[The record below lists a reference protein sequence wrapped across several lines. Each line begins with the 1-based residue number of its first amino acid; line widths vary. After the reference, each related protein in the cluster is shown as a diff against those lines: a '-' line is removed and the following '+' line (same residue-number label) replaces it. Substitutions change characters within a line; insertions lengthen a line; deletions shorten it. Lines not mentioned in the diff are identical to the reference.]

1 MRRRLALA
9 AVTAAAGVVAAA
21 GCGSVGHQTNV
32 SQGQGEELF
41 RQGCA
46 QCHTLEAVG
55 AQGQIGPNLDA
66 HFAELRRQG
75 FDESTMRDLVR
86 AQIAHPVEEPP
97 TGAPGMP
104 ANIYEGEQAEA
115 VAAYV
120 AAVAGNPE
128 RGGGGGGEQ
137 LTEATDGETIF
148 LQAGCG
154 SCHALAAAGSTGTV
168 GPNLDE
174 SQPDLELA
182 VDRVTNGQGGM
193 PSFRGRLSEA
203 QIRAVAQYVADSAGS

>member
-1 MRRRLALA
+1 LRRRVALA
-9 AVTAAAGVVAAA
+9 AVVAAA
-21 GCGSVGHQTNV
+21 SALLACGCGSVGHV
-32 SQGQGEELF
+32 EEASPGQGEELF

-66 HFAELRRQG
+66 HFAELRKQG
-75 FDESTMRDLVR
+75 FDETSLRDLVR

-115 VAAYV
+115 VAAFV
-120 AAVAGNPE
+120 AATAGNPE
-128 RGGGGGGEQ
+128 AAGGGGER

-148 LQAGCG
+148 AQAGCG
-154 SCHALAAAGSTGTV
+154 SCHTLAAAGATGTI
-168 GPNLDE
+168 GPSLDE
-174 SQPDLELA
+174 SKPDVALA

-193 PSFRGRLSEA
+193 PSFRGRLTEE
-203 QIRAVAQYVADSAGS
+203 QIQAVAEYVAESAG